1 MPKVKYDVIYKDLKR
16 KIETEEYHFQQF
28 LPSENTLVLEYSCSR
43 NTVRRAI
50 SELVKEGYVQ
60 RIQGKGVLNIFQ
72 PVEQSTFKMGKIE
85 SFKES
90 AIRNHQKYFTKV
102 VHFEFIQAN
111 KKLEKKTGFQ
121 EGTELIYIQRIHYFD
136 KKPLIVNHNYFLKE
150 LMPQLSR
157 EIAQNSIYEYIEN
170 TLGITIV
177 TSKRIMTVEKM
188 NQIDMQYINLEEYNC
203 LAVVS
208 SFTYNSEGIL
218 FEYTQSRHHPEYFK
232 FVDIATRRN
241 D

>member
-1 MPKVKYDVIYKDLKR
+1 
-16 KIETEEYHFQQF
+16 
-28 LPSENTLVLEYSCSR
+28 
-43 NTVRRAI
+43 
-50 SELVKEGYVQ
+50 
-60 RIQGKGVLNIFQ
+60 
-72 PVEQSTFKMGKIE
+72 
-85 SFKES
+85 
-90 AIRNHQKYFTKV
+90 
-102 VHFEFIQAN
+102 
-111 KKLEKKTGFQ
+111 
-121 EGTELIYIQRIHYFD
+121 
-136 KKPLIVNHNYFLKE
+136 
-150 LMPQLSR
+150 MPQLSR
-157 EIAQNSIYEYIEN
+157 EIAENSIYEYIEN

-177 TSKRIMTVEKM
+177 ASKRIMTVEKM